1 MNLTKYD
8 VFFKVLETKTISQA
22 AKELGYSQS
31 AVSQTI
37 KSLEEELEATL
48 FIRQKSGVIL
58 SKDGHAYLHY
68 LKSVQASLAN
78 LRTKKQ
84 EMKGLDQAILRIGTF
99 TSVSRHLLPS
109 LMKEFIEMYPNVQF
123 ELYQSEYTNIEQQLL
138 EGSLDLGFTCID
150 AIQRVQY
157 QELYYDEMFALV
169 PQSHVLANY
178 EVLSMK
184 QIAKYPFI
192 QLDEG
197 EYSLPIRHI

>member
-1 MNLTKYD
+1 
-8 VFFKVLETKTISQA
+8 
-22 AKELGYSQS
+22 
-31 AVSQTI
+31 
-37 KSLEEELEATL
+37 
-48 FIRQKSGVIL
+48 
-58 SKDGHAYLHY
+58 
-68 LKSVQASLAN
+68 
-78 LRTKKQ
+78 
-84 EMKGLDQAILRIGTF
+84 MKGLDQVTLRIGTF

-109 LMKEFIEMYPNVQF
+109 FMEEFIELYPNIQF

-184 QIAKYPFI
+184 QIAKYPFS
-192 QLDEG
+192 Q
-197 EYSLPIRHI
+197 